1 MQPARPGQKPP
12 SPIVAVNVNAGLTS
26 ELLLA
31 MAENRKAVILG
42 TNAMG
47 QVGDRLHPALQNL
60 RDKQIPVFIL
70 PDNACEQH
78 GVIRVVEEAQ
88 KAVERNGGIF
98 LEKANI
104 NNEQEVIQAVQEAL
118 DKGKTGTELGEAI
131 REQYAY
137 KEGEER
143 PGSRLGTPEGLR
155 GHKRDVEVSM
165 RG

>member
-1 MQPARPGQKPP
+1 M
-12 SPIVAVNVNAGLTS
+12 
-26 ELLLA
+26 
-31 MAENRKAVILG
+31 
-42 TNAMG
+42 
-47 QVGDRLHPALQNL
+47 
-60 RDKQIPVFIL
+60 